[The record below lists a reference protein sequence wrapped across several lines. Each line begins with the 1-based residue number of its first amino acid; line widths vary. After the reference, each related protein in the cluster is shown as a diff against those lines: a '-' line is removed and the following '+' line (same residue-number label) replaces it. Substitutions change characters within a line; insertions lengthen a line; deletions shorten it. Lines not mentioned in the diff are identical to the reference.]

1 MKEMKG
7 KTAKYTSL
15 PQWIT
20 KLENIFVL
28 FVYM

>member
-1 MKEMKG
+1 MKEMKE
-7 KTAKYTSL
+7 KTAKYTLL

-20 KLENIFVL
+20 KLENICVL